1 LLYYLKGN
9 VNGEERINCI
19 VCLFIGAAFVF
30 FLFGFAV
37 DVKVETSNPTIGMSY
52 ENLKNWLVRKWIKS
66 RKAG

>member
-1 LLYYLKGN
+1 LLYNLIGN

-30 FLFGFAV
+30 WFVV
-37 DVKVETSNPTIGMSY
+37 DVKVETSNPAIGMSY
-52 ENLKNWLVRKWIKS
+52 ENLKNWLMRKWIKS